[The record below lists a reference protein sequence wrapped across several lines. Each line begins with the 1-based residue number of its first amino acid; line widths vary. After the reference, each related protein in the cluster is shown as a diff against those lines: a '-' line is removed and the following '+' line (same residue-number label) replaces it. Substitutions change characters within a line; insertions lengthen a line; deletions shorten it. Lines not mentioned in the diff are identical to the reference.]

1 MQIELIKKWKGI
13 NIYLIKSLDVDKA
26 GEFLMSK
33 FVTKHKKMIKYN
45 EFGKPYLHSKK
56 LWFNLTHTH
65 GYAALAISKNKE
77 IGLDIERLDR
87 NLGFRSLLMSKFNL
101 QFYTSLKS
109 HKEFVKQWTIRES
122 AIKCYGDL
130 TLNSIY
136 RIETSNKHNILKC
149 EGKEDLEYCV
159 FIHKELCIGVSKKQ

>member
-1 MQIELIKKWKGI
+1 
-13 NIYLIKSLDVDKA
+13 
-26 GEFLMSK
+26 
-33 FVTKHKKMIKYN
+33 
-45 EFGKPYLHSKK
+45 
-56 LWFNLTHTH
+56 
-65 GYAALAISKNKE
+65 
-77 IGLDIERLDR
+77 
-87 NLGFRSLLMSKFNL
+87 MSKFNL